1 MAMPVVCPKQP
12 LPRDLDVEVVI
23 SRPLTEI
30 ATDMTLLCF
39 LTPDTPFP
47 PNNNRVGYY
56 STMAGVEADF
66 ATSTEAWAAA
76 SAFFGRQKHPTT
88 MAIGAVFEDD
98 VAAGLVSGDVN
109 LTALKAVTN
118 GAFSITVNDVL
129 FNVSNIAFTGIQTLS
144 DVVPLL
150 TAAFADEKVPVSA
163 QMKYNGLYIHTLS
176 LGETVT
182 LSYAESPS
190 SGTDVSAYLGLTR
203 DTGAQLWQGYSPV
216 DLATE
221 AQYVSI
227 ASRCNSRPIYGWTLD
242 KKYRD
247 TPEQKAFAD
256 WAESKIPAYFS
267 ACTNSVSAYNT
278 ADTTNIGF
286 YAQNKGY
293 RRTSVVYHDNSK
305 VYPDVSYQALALAT
319 NYSLPDS
326 AITMKFKQL
335 EGIEPSIITETQLS
349 ALNSRNINCYVA
361 IGNTSRTVREGV
373 QGADTWFTDTLVNL
387 DNFREELQ
395 VEVYNVFLRTPKVP
409 YTTAGQ
415 DKLVSA
421 AAKICRKYKR
431 NGVFADRDVEDETT
445 ETGYVSLPATD
456 IVPVS
461 VANATTSERAA
472 RIAPPIAITAYE
484 AGAFHKVT
492 VNVDVYN

>member
-1 MAMPVVCPKQP
+1 MTIPVVCPKQP
-12 LPRDLDVEVVI
+12 LPRELDVNVVI

-30 ATDMTLLCF
+30 ATDMTLMCF

-47 PNNNRVGYY
+47 PNNNRVAYY

-66 ATSTEAWAAA
+66 AVGTEAWFAA
-76 SAFFGRQKHPTT
+76 SAFFGRQVHPTT

-98 VAAGLVSGDVN
+98 VPAGLVSGNVN
-109 LTALKAVTN
+109 LATLKLVAS
-118 GAFSITVNDVL
+118 GAFSIAINDTL
-129 FNVSNIAFTGIQTLS
+129 FNISDLNFTSVTALSEVAPLLNTAFT
-144 DVVPLL
+144 
-150 TAAFADEKVPVSA
+150 TANAPITAS
-163 QMKYNGLYIHTLS
+163 MKYNGLFIRTS
-176 LGETVT
+176 AVGETVT
-182 LSYAESPS
+182 MTYAEAPS
-190 SGTDVSAYLGLTR
+190 TGTNVSIMLGLTQ
-203 DTGAQLWQGYSPV
+203 DSGAQLWQGYTP
-216 DLATE
+216 LGLTTE
-221 AQYVSI
+221 AQYVAT

-242 KKYRD
+242 KQYRD
-247 TPEQKAFAD
+247 TPEQKEFAD
-256 WAESKIPAYFS
+256 WAEARTPAYFS
-267 ACTNSVSAYNT
+267 ACTNSVTAYNT
-278 ADTTNIGF
+278 ADTTNIGY

-293 RRTSVVYHDNSK
+293 RRTSVVYHDNAQ
-305 VYPDVSYQALALAT
+305 VYPDVSYQAFALAT

-335 EGIEPSIITETQLS
+335 EGIEPSVITETMLS
-349 ALNSRNINCYVA
+349 AFNSRNINCYVA
-361 IGNTSRTVREGV
+361 IGNTSRVVREGV

-409 YTTAGQ
+409 YTSAGQ

-431 NGVFADRDVEDETT
+431 NGVFADRDVEDTTT
-445 ETGYVSLPATD
+445 ETGYSTLPATD

-461 VANATTSERAA
+461 VAFATTSERAA
-472 RIAPPIAITAYE
+472 RTAPPIAITAYE